1 MPALEPAA
9 AVSNA
14 VTTASQEQSLS
25 ETASAGDSKVD
36 DRVRPPT
43 ELVVSDALVMIEG
56 SRIPLL
62 VFVNSR
68 SGGQQGKPLLAQFS
82 SWLRPEQVI
91 DLATTKPE
99 DALRRFAAVDE
110 LRVLVSGGDGTCGW
124 LMTAMENVGCNFPLA
139 TMPLGTGNDLART
152 LRWGH
157 GLTASMRREQ
167 WLHRVAQANIVGL
180 DRWCASPPGQGLRI
194 RGRGSRDEGSGTR
207 AAGARAAGARA
218 RLASEPLPSNPNP
231 TRRVRLYDC
240 KEPVT
245 GLPPTFVAGPQT
257 PASAASSSAAS
268 TAPPASTAREYNGV
282 FNNYFGLGIEAH
294 GIYAFHKAREAN
306 PARFSG
312 RLKNQALMGA
322 LGLPTTGLCGCCCP
336 APQLKPRLKLS
347 VRRATAQGGAGA
359 AHISPWE
366 EVELPSRLKAIILIN
381 IPSHSAG
388 ANPWGSARSAVPQD
402 YADGIIEVVGA
413 VNALHGIAYLSLNK
427 VLRLRRGPGCFKRL
441 AQAAEVRLEL
451 LEPLHVQVDGEPWLQ
466 PAGTFAISCTGKSNV
481 RPLAASAQPALPRA
495 QQL

>member
-1 MPALEPAA
+1 MTELPPS
-9 AVSNA
+9 AVSDA
-14 VTTASQEQSLS
+14 TMTSLPAEVQPS
-25 ETASAGDSKVD
+25 ETASVKDSNVD
-36 DRVRPPT
+36 DRERTPT
-43 ELVVSDALVMIEG
+43 IEAELVVSDALVMIEG

-91 DLATTKPE
+91 DLAVTKPE

-110 LRVLVSGGDGTCGW
+110 LRVLVCGGDGTCGW

-157 GLTASMRREQ
+157 GLASSMRRQQ
-167 WLHRVAQANIVGL
+167 WLRRVAEARIVGL
-180 DRWCASPPGQGLRI
+180 DRW
-194 RGRGSRDEGSGTR
+194 
-207 AAGARAAGARA
+207 
-218 RLASEPLPSNPNP
+218 
-231 TRRVRLYDC
+231 RVRLYDC
-240 KEPVT
+240 KEQVT
-245 GLPPTFVAGPQT
+245 GLPPTFVAAQMA
-257 PASAASSSAAS
+257 PASSASSSTAS
-268 TAPPASTAREYNGV
+268 TAPPASTALEYNGV
-282 FNNYFGLGIEAH
+282 FNNYMGIGIEAH
-294 GIYAFHKAREAN
+294 GIYAFHRAREAN
-306 PARFSG
+306 PERFSG
-312 RLKNQALMGA
+312 RLKNQALMA
-322 LGLPTTGLCGCCCP
+322 MLGLPTTGLCGCCCP

-347 VRRATAQGGAGA
+347 VRRAAPQGGAGA

-366 EVELPSRLKAIILIN
+366 EVELPSHLKAIVLVN

-388 ANPWGSARSAVPQD
+388 ANPWGSARSAIPQD

-413 VNALHGIAYLSLNK
+413 VNALHGIAYLALNK
-427 VLRLRRGPGCFKRL
+427 TLRFRRGPGCFKRL

-466 PAGTFAISCTGKSNV
+466 PPGILAVSCTGKSNV
-481 RPLAASAQPALPRA
+481 LLAPTAKELRRSQKEQPNVALPA
-495 QQL
+495 QAVPVSELAVGVEMVEKV

>member
-1 MPALEPAA
+1 MSALVPAA
-9 AVSNA
+9 VVSDA
-14 VTTASQEQSLS
+14 VTTATSQEQLLS
-25 ETASAGDSKVD
+25 ETDSNVD
-36 DRVRPPT
+36 DRVRTPPL
-43 ELVVSDALVMIEG
+43 EAEVVVSDALVMIEG

-99 DALRRFAAVDE
+99 DALRRFAAVDD
-110 LRVLVSGGDGTCGW
+110 LRVLVCGGDGTCGW
-124 LMTAMENVGCNFPLA
+124 LMTAMENVGCTFPLA

-157 GLTASMRREQ
+157 GLTGSMRREQ
-167 WLHRVAQANIVGL
+167 WLCSVAQANIVGL
-180 DRWCASPPGQGLRI
+180 DRW
-194 RGRGSRDEGSGTR
+194 
-207 AAGARAAGARA
+207 
-218 RLASEPLPSNPNP
+218 
-231 TRRVRLYDC
+231 RVRLYDC
-240 KEPVT
+240 KEQIT
-245 GLPPTFVAGPQT
+245 GLPPTFVAGQQT
-257 PASAASSSAAS
+257 PASSTASSSSSA
-268 TAPPASTAREYNGV
+268 ASTAREYNGV
-282 FNNYFGLGIEAH
+282 FNNYMGLGIEAH
-294 GIYAFHKAREAN
+294 AIYAFHKAREAN
-306 PARFSG
+306 PERFSG

-366 EVELPSRLKAIILIN
+366 EVELPSHLKAIILVN

-388 ANPWGSARSAVPQD
+388 AYPWGSARSAVPQD
-402 YADGIIEVVGA
+402 YADGIIEVVGT
-413 VNALHGIAYLSLNK
+413 VNALHGLAYLSLNK
-427 VLRLRRGPGCFKRL
+427 ALHLRRGPGCFKRL

-466 PAGTFAISCTGKSNV
+466 PAGTFAISCKGKSNV
-481 RPLAASAQPALPRA
+481 LLAPTAKELRRSQTAQPKKPPA
-495 QQL
+495 